1 MRSADSTDAL
11 VALSPE
17 LGEDEIFIVLTW
29 GAQLG
34 YAANQELLG
43 TAEDLDMYVSFLAD
57 AESDE
62 RCLLYYGVTSCGDAK
77 LVRSDQL
84 TVPSSVTSV
93 IAEADEYGAESI
105 RSTSLRATTYT
116 VFIRNS
122 GLEQPTERAEIKV
135 DVFNVD
141 GLVSRVDPPA
151 ACDATDNTTAREL
164 CGDDYDSPL
173 FVDPGSDKKTPVW
186 STSESNREQA
196 EWYRALCIDN
206 AGDAP
211 VVSEVQRYFTSS
223 AWAYAQVID
232 GCPPV
237 ERMMATGTARLI
249 SVVAST
255 RARKVSL
262 RSCIV
267 PTEVRASRLKQ
278 HSPSTKTHAATC
290 ADERGASVIS
300 ICEPTVD
307 YLPTGC
313 GLAFAFFQQRIR
325 GRK

>member
-1 MRSADSTDAL
+1 MYTMVCGATGFLSSYTQMSSADSTDAL

-93 IAEADEYGAESI
+93 IAEADEYGVESI
-105 RSTSLRATTYT
+105 RLTSLRATTYT

-141 GLVSRVDPPA
+141 GLVSRVDQPA

-173 FVDPGSDKKTPVW
+173 FVDPGSDKTTPVW
-186 STSESNREQA
+186 STPESNREQA

-206 AGDAP
+206 TGDAP

-232 GCPPV
+232 GCPP
-237 ERMMATGTARLI
+237 
-249 SVVAST
+249 SVDTCDSGGADDGYWYCS
-255 RARKVSL
+255 ADL
-262 RSCIV
+262 GGGIYSC
-267 PTEVRASRLKQ
+267 PK
-278 HSPSTKTHAATC
+278 
-290 ADERGASVIS
+290 
-300 ICEPTVD
+300 
-307 YLPTGC
+307 
-313 GLAFAFFQQRIR
+313 GLASLLYCPDGGTCQQTQAALPINEDPRDYMC
-325 GRK
+325 